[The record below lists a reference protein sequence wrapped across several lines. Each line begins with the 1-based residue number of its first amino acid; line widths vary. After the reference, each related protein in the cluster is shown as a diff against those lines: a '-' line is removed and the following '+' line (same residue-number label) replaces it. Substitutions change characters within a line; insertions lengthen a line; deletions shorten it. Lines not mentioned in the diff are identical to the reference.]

1 MKKYT
6 AVILAAVLTA
16 SMLTGCGMLDEILE
30 DDPSDVIE
38 IIEEDDELTD
48 AYGSETESG
57 AVDSDILSGEYDED
71 TFDSNYDA
79 VIDSVMGAGFSDS
92 YTTSQDGDDGSG
104 QTPAAGSSGTPA
116 ASDTQAAS
124 GTQTVSNVP
133 SGSGDPIT
141 FTTRTLDGERV
152 TEDIFSDYDITIVHI
167 WGTYCGPCIS
177 EMPDYAKTYPELPD
191 NVNLIAVVC
200 DVYEDDAAGAT
211 YAQQIL
217 DGAGADFTNLCLDD
231 ELAYVI
237 YDIQYVPSSFFVD
250 REGRMIG
257 GILDGADF
265 NMTMKQLDRY
275 LK

>member
-6 AVILAAVLTA
+6 AIIVATVLTA

-30 DDPSDVIE
+30 DDPSDVVG
-38 IIEEDDELTD
+38 IIDEDDEETD
-48 AYGSETESG
+48 SEP
-57 AVDSDILSGEYDED
+57 DILTEEYDED
-71 TFDSNYDA
+71 TFDSSYDA

-92 YTTSQDGDDGSG
+92 YTPAQNDDDGSG
-104 QTPAAGSSGTPA
+104 QDPAAGTSG
-116 ASDTQAAS
+116 TQAA
-124 GTQTVSNVP
+124 SNVP
-133 SGSGDPIT
+133 SGSGDPIA

-152 TEDIFSDYDITIVHI
+152 TEDIFSNYDITIVHI

-177 EMPDYAKTYPELPD
+177 EMPDYAGAYPELPD

-200 DVYEDDAAGAT
+200 DVYEDDTAGAA

-217 DGAGADFTNLCLDD
+217 DGAGAGFTNLCLND
-231 ELAYVI
+231 ELAYLI
-237 YDIQYVPSSFFVD
+237 YNIQYVPSSFFVD
-250 REGRMIG
+250 KEGRMIG

-265 NMTMKQLDRY
+265 NMTMKQLDSY

>member
-6 AVILAAVLTA
+6 AIIVAAVLAA
-16 SMLTGCGMLDEILE
+16 STLTRCGMLDEILE

-92 YTTSQDGDDGSG
+92 YTPAQNDDDGSG
-104 QTPAAGSSGTPA
+104 QAPAAGTSG
-116 ASDTQAAS
+116 TQAAS
-124 GTQTVSNVP
+124 VAP
-133 SGSGDPIT
+133 AGSGEPIT

-177 EMPDYAKTYPELPD
+177 EMPDYAGAYPELPD

-200 DVYEDDAAGAT
+200 DVYEDDTAGAA

-217 DGAGADFTNLCLDD
+217 DGAGADFTNLCLND

-237 YDIQYVPSSFFVD
+237 YNIQYVPSSFFVD
-250 REGRMIG
+250 KEGRMIG

-265 NMTMKQLDRY
+265 NMTMKQLDSY